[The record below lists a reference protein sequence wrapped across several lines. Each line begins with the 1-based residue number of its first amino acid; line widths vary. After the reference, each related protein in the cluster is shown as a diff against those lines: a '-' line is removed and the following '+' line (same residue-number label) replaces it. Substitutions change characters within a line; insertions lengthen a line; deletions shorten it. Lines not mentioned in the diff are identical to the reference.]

1 MSISK
6 YPPMGRRSMTG
17 QLPAFGLNTTP
28 ISKVIEET
36 NAMGSSVVLMI
47 ETRESIDK
55 IDEIAAVPGV
65 EVLLV
70 GSNDLSIELEV
81 PGQFKSPEFRGA
93 LEAVSK
99 ACKKHGRVM
108 GLAGIYENPELLNWA
123 IKELGVGYILG
134 QQDSGLLARST
145 KEVVHDL
152 DKIAAGL

>member
-1 MSISK
+1 
-6 YPPMGRRSMTG
+6 MTG

-36 NAMGSSVVLMI
+36 NATGSSVVLMI
-47 ETRESIDK
+47 ETRESIKK
-55 IDEIAAVPGV
+55 IDEIAAVSGV
-65 EVLLV
+65 EVLLI
-70 GSNDLSIELEV
+70 GSNDLSIELQV
-81 PGQFKSPEFRGA
+81 PGQFTSPEFREA

-99 ACKKHGRVM
+99 ACKKRGKVM
-108 GLAGIYENPELLNWA
+108 GLAGIYENPEIQNWA

-152 DKIAAGL
+152 GKIATGV